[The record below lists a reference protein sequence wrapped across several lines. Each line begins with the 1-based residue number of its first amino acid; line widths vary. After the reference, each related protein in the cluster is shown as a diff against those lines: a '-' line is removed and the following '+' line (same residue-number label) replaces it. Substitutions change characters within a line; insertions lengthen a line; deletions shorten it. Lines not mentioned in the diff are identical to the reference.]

1 MSHHFTTLESQRR
14 EFRKDGVPV
23 HQVTSRTSGAEL
35 RSAVD
40 IEGIRT
46 LPLAELIEMKLRS
59 GLTEVVRK
67 KEARFVPWI

>member
-1 MSHHFTTLESQRR
+1 
-14 EFRKDGVPV
+14 VPV